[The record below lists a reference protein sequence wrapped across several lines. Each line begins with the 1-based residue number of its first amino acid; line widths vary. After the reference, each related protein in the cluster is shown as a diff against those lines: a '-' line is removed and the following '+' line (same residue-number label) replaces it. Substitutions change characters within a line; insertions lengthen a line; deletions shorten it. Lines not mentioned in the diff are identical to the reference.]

1 MTPEFSEVGKVL
13 SPFAL
18 HSLDSGTPF
27 CFTIQYLRE
36 NSAFT
41 KTAHPS
47 PLMGNKSH
55 LWKSKDTIKTSAHCL
70 PLTLQGTQKQ
80 LSRSDTGAHPTVF

>member
-1 MTPEFSEVGKVL
+1 MAPEFSEVGKVL

-18 HSLDSGTPF
+18 HSLGSGTPF
-27 CFTIQYLRE
+27 CFTIQCLRE

-41 KTAHPS
+41 KIAHPS
-47 PLMGNKSH
+47 PLMVNKSH
-55 LWKSKDTIKTSAHCL
+55 MWKSKDTIKTSALCL
-70 PLTLQGTQKQ
+70 ALTLQGTQKQ

>member
-13 SPFAL
+13 SPFTL

-47 PLMGNKSH
+47 PLMGIPFVEK
-55 LWKSKDTIKTSAHCL
+55 
-70 PLTLQGTQKQ
+70 
-80 LSRSDTGAHPTVF
+80 